1 MTHTPLNPAPAPSGQ
16 RLRLRGLLDKAFTVL
31 AGGAVLAIAMA
42 LVAVLGPMLWRGAGA
57 VVFKD
62 TVEFRRMQLEQFHR
76 GDAEALAA
84 ETAAAARARQP
95 VYDMLD
101 RFKRGIDT
109 STLEDDSRRLYRE
122 FGKQLDNRE
131 TPGGERAEL
140 RTLAKRL
147 RDALAE
153 AFASTDKAVAEERL
167 RWVLQQEGDARL
179 KGTVAEGFFALARDY
194 GRVVATVDLGRRTEY
209 AKALAEV
216 QESIRGLFGPPPNS
230 ERPPL
235 VMDQYG
241 ATRWD
246 AAEKHLDRLLTAEAW
261 TAEKPGEALQR
272 VRTPREEPFAGA
284 DLAPLFPLVRDHVTE
299 MLQPRWAFY
308 WQYFIDD
315 SVSGHYFGGVGPEI
329 LGTLLITVLAI
340 LFAFPLGVI
349 AAAYLVECA
358 RDSRTVQLIRTCINT
373 LAGVPSIVFGLFGL
387 AFFVVFLLPLFGLP
401 QGSSALAGS
410 LTLGLL
416 VLPIIIRASE
426 EAIRSVPQTYKEA
439 ALALGAGRLRCFV
452 TVTLPAALPGILTGA
467 ILSVSRAAGE
477 TAPILFTAAVAMGS
491 TSWPPWSALV
501 KPTQT
506 LAYSSYHLAVGD
518 RLATLVPH
526 NQYGMVTT
534 LILLVL
540 VLNIAAIVV
549 RSRMARRLRGQ

>member
-1 MTHTPLNPAPAPSGQ
+1 MLN
-16 RLRLRGLLDKAFTVL
+16 
-31 AGGAVLAIAMA
+31 
-42 LVAVLGPMLWRGAGA
+42 
-57 VVFKD
+57 
-62 TVEFRRMQLEQFHR
+62 
-76 GDAEALAA
+76 
-84 ETAAAARARQP
+84 
-95 VYDMLD
+95 

-109 STLEDDSRRLYRE
+109 SSLEDDARRLYRE
-122 FGKQLDNRE
+122 FGKQLDNRD
-131 TPGGERAEL
+131 TPSGERAEL
-140 RTLAKRL
+140 RALAKRL

-153 AFASTDKAVAEERL
+153 AFASTDKAAAEERL
-167 RWVLQQEGDARL
+167 RWVLQQEGDERL

-194 GRVVATVDLGRRTEY
+194 GRVVATVDLGRRAEY

-216 QESIRGLFGPPPNS
+216 QESIRGLFGPPPNA

-241 ATRWD
+241 VTRWD
-246 AAEKHLDRLLTAEAW
+246 MAQKHLDRLLVAETW
-261 TAEKPGEALQR
+261 VAEKPAESLQR
-272 VRTPREEPFAGA
+272 VRTPREQQFAGT
-284 DLAPLFPLVRDHVTE
+284 DLAPLFPLVHDHAEE
-299 MLQPRWAFY
+299 MLRPQPTFY
-308 WQYFIDD
+308 WQYFLDD
-315 SVSGHYFGGVGPEI
+315 SLSGHYFGGVGPEI

-340 LFAFPLGVI
+340 LLALPLGVI

-401 QGSSALAGS
+401 QGSSVLAGG

-426 EAIRSVPQTYKEA
+426 EAIRAVPQTYKEA
-439 ALALGAGRLRCFV
+439 ALALGAGRLRCFLA
-452 TVTLPAALPGILTGA
+452 VTLPAALPGILTGV
-467 ILSVSRAAGE
+467 ILSVSRVAGE
-477 TAPILFTAAVAMGS
+477 TAPILFTAAVAVGAS
-491 TSWPPWSALV
+491 SWPPWSALAR
-501 KPTQT
+501 PTQT

-518 RLATLVPH
+518 RLASLVPH
-526 NQYGMVTT
+526 NQYGMVMT

-540 VLNIAAIVV
+540 TLNIAAIVV

>member
-1 MTHTPLNPAPAPSGQ
+1 MTNAPLTPEPTTPGR
-16 RLRLRGLLDKAFTVL
+16 RLRLRGLLDKAFTLL
-31 AGGAVLAIAMA
+31 AGGAVLAIALA
-42 LVAVLGPMLWRGAGA
+42 LLVVLAPMLWRGASA
-57 VVFKD
+57 VVFPG
-62 TVEFRRMQLEQFHR
+62 TVEFRRMQLSQFNR
-76 GDAEALAA
+76 GDRVSVAIELGEVAEA
-84 ETAAAARARQP
+84 RKP
-95 VYDMLD
+95 VYALLD
-101 RFKRGIDT
+101 RFKRGIATDD
-109 STLEDDSRRLYRE
+109 LKEDARRLYRE
-122 FGKQLDNRE
+122 FGKQLDGRD
-131 TPGGERAEL
+131 TAAAERAEL
-140 RTLAKRL
+140 RSLAKRL
-147 RDALAE
+147 RDDFTEALE
-153 AFASTDKAVAEERL
+153 TPDKAAAQAALGR
-167 RWVLQQEGDARL
+167 VLQNAEDARL
-179 KGTVAEGFFALARDY
+179 KGTVAEGFFAMARDY
-194 GRVVATVDLGRRTEY
+194 GRIVETVDLGHRAEY

-216 QESIRGLFGPPPNS
+216 QESIRGLFGLPPNA

-246 AAEKHLDRLLTAEAW
+246 AARKHLDRLLMAETW
-261 TAEKPGEALQR
+261 TAERPGEALQR
-272 VRTPREEPFAGA
+272 VQTPREEQFAGT
-284 DLAPLFPLVRDHVTE
+284 DLAPLFPLVRDHITE
-299 MLQPRWAFY
+299 MLQPRWTFY

-315 SVSGHYFGGVGPEI
+315 SLSGHYFGGVGPEV

-358 RDSRTVQLIRTCINT
+358 SDSRTVQLIRTCINT

-401 QGSSALAGS
+401 QGSSVLAGG

-491 TSWPPWSALV
+491 TSWPPWSALA

-518 RLATLVPH
+518 RLASLVPH
-526 NQYGMVTT
+526 NQYGMVMT

-540 VLNIAAIVV
+540 AMNIAAIVV